1 MKHSVVGM
9 DIAKRVFQLHSVDP
23 KTGEIE
29 RIKLRRDQVLP
40 FFAQRRACLVAM
52 EACGSAHWWG
62 RELRALGH
70 EVRLLAPRSVRPFVR
85 SNKTDAADARA
96 IWTAVQQPEARLV
109 AIKSEQQQAILA
121 LHRLRA
127 QLMKFR
133 IMQTNAL
140 RGLLYE
146 FGEVLPE
153 GHSALAK
160 ALPAAL
166 AKLAERVPAMLIDS
180 LREHWARVQSINTE
194 IATIERRLASALRA
208 TEPCQRLAA
217 IPGVGLLTA
226 TAVVAAVGQANT
238 FASGRE
244 FAAWLGLVP
253 RQTGTGGRVRQLGLS
268 KRGDTYLRTLLIH
281 GARAVIASGKHS
293 PWVQALLKRRP
304 YSVAVAA
311 LANKL
316 ARTIWAVLAR
326 GRPYDAAA
334 FGATPTPGMQTA

>member
-1 MKHSVVGM
+1 M

-23 KTGEIE
+23 TTGEIE
-29 RIKLRRDQVLP
+29 RIKLRRDEVLP
-40 FFAQRRACLVAM
+40 FFAQRSASLVAI
-52 EACGSAHWWG
+52 EACGSAHWWA
-62 RELRALGH
+62 RELRRLGH
-70 EVRLLAPRSVRPFVR
+70 EVKLLAPKSVRPFVR

-109 AIKSEQQQAILA
+109 AVKSEQQQAILA

-153 GHSALAK
+153 GYSALAK

-166 AKLAERVPAMLIDS
+166 ASVAERLPAMLIDS
-180 LREHWARVQSINTE
+180 LREQWARVQMIITE
-194 IATIERRLASALRA
+194 ITTIERRLASALRA
-208 TEPCQRLAA
+208 SEPCRQIAA

-226 TAVVAAVGQANT
+226 TAAVAALGEPNS

-253 RQTGTGGRVRQLGLS
+253 RQSGTGGRIRQLGLS
-268 KRGDTYLRTLLIH
+268 KRGDSYLRTLLIH
-281 GARAVIASGKHS
+281 GARSVMVRGKHS
-293 PWVQALLKRRP
+293 PWVAALLKRRP

-326 GRPYDAAA
+326 GRPYDVTVFDVSVEPAMHIA
-334 FGATPTPGMQTA
+334 